1 MCWAVSQMVAKG
13 VGRQEIRM
21 DMGGM
26 KEYGVGTLS
35 LDYLSWC
42 THKCFCRDNA

>member
-1 MCWAVSQMVAKG
+1 MVAKG

-35 LDYLSWC
+35 LDYLSWW
-42 THKCFCRDNA
+42 TNKCFCRDNA

>member
-1 MCWAVSQMVAKG
+1 MVAKG

-35 LDYLSWC
+35 LTILAGGLTNAFVMI
-42 THKCFCRDNA
+42 THG